1 MRKYYL
7 IFFLLFSMISTNVY
21 GEQIIRME
29 EMVIKGRVQKPQA
42 MYILQRSTHVTFETK
57 IENKREDFRLNI
69 ANGTNLE
76 LFRFE
81 SNKSK

>member
-1 MRKYYL
+1 MNKIYL
-7 IFFLLFSMISTNVY
+7 IFFVIFSMISTNIY
-21 GEQIIRME
+21 GEQVIRME

-42 MYILQRSTHVTFETK
+42 MYILQRSTHVTFKTS

-69 ANGTNLE
+69 ANGTKLE
-76 LFRFE
+76 LFRYE